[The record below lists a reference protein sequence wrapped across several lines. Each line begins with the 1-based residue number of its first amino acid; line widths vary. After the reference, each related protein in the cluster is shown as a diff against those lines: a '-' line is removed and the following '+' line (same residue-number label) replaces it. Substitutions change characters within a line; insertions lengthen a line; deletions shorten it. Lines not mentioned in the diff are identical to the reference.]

1 MGLDQLG
8 RPRARRQASTTRGLA
23 ASPKGIA
30 PQTKEREELTV
41 RRALRTTPLFQ
52 ERVGGKAKNRRS
64 QSAGAVAE
72 PGAATEL
79 ARRRARKSSERAAG
93 AARKERGHEARG
105 TCLDVRRVLSVH
117 GEKSVKTGRRDEDPS
132 YEKTLLSEYLR

>member
-1 MGLDQLG
+1 M
-8 RPRARRQASTTRGLA
+8 
-23 ASPKGIA
+23 
-30 PQTKEREELTV
+30 
-41 RRALRTTPLFQ
+41 
-52 ERVGGKAKNRRS
+52 GKAKNRRS

-79 ARRRARKSSERAAG
+79 ARKCSERAAG

>member
-1 MGLDQLG
+1 M
-8 RPRARRQASTTRGLA
+8 
-23 ASPKGIA
+23 
-30 PQTKEREELTV
+30 
-41 RRALRTTPLFQ
+41 
-52 ERVGGKAKNRRS
+52 GKAKNRRS

-132 YEKTLLSEYLR
+132 CEMLARVFEEVEPIVWVRIGRCAVSD

>member
-1 MGLDQLG
+1 MERTRVRLESS
-8 RPRARRQASTTRGLA
+8 RASTRK
-23 ASPKGIA
+23 SY
-30 PQTKEREELTV
+30 
-41 RRALRTTPLFQ
+41 
-52 ERVGGKAKNRRS
+52 
-64 QSAGAVAE
+64 AV
-72 PGAATEL
+72 PDIPRAATEL

>member
-1 MGLDQLG
+1 M
-8 RPRARRQASTTRGLA
+8 T
-23 ASPKGIA
+23 
-30 PQTKEREELTV
+30 QTM
-41 RRALRTTPLFQ
+41 
-52 ERVGGKAKNRRS
+52 KAKNRRS